1 MTLFG
6 LSAVALTLSCGK
18 NKDTKDADLIAV
30 EKPTLTSSSAIDMAT
45 SKPAKFATYDYITGH
60 AVNETAQ
67 VEGEACPNCDF
78 ATFETG
84 AKFLFTVDPS
94 KKDFLF
100 YQNHAEYIKKY
111 PNEDAKE
118 DFAKGDDITEGTM
131 PEEIRSTPKG
141 FLHPTYVQTYN
152 NNAFSFG
159 LRTVLS
165 VSGQLNSR
173 FDKVQQKNIYS
184 YNQSAG
190 GITKPS
196 TGNGVILKSISAT
209 IATVNG
215 QLTNGVVRA
224 WHATS
229 NTGGFVAAKDSYV
242 DQKLLDLGFANTDN
256 FSSRPDSVKI
266 EFAYMPTTEG
276 KVTDKASIEF
286 LFFDNKSVRRL
297 PAQTKGYKNGAKQEY
312 IDVDKNELGYL
323 RFMLQKA
330 GDVSTLS
337 TVIVK
342 APVHYRNQTD
352 KVTGLLMNISA
363 GDGYDAKVGSTLF
376 VKSIEFCYGNVCK

>member
-1 MTLFG
+1 MKKITLFG
-6 LSAVALTLSCGK
+6 LSALALNLSCGGKK
-18 NKDTKDADLIAV
+18 NDTKDADLIAV
-30 EKPTLTSSSAIDMAT
+30 GKATLKTNVPALDAT
-45 SKPAKFATYDYITGH
+45 STSGATVKFATYDYIDGH
-60 AVNETAQ
+60 VVNETAQ
-67 VEGEACPNCDF
+67 TDGEACPNCDF

-100 YQNHAEYIKKY
+100 FQNHAEYIKKY

-118 DFAKGDDITEGTM
+118 NFLQAEDITEGTM

-152 NNAFSFG
+152 NGTFSFG

-165 VSGQLNSR
+165 VSNQLNSR
-173 FDKVQQKNIYS
+173 WDKVQGKYIYS

-196 TGNGVILKSISAT
+196 TGNGVILKNISAT

-215 QLTNGVVRA
+215 QLTNGSVRA
-224 WHATS
+224 WHANS
-229 NTGGFVAAKDSYV
+229 NSGGFVAAKDSYV

-376 VKSIEFCYGNVCK
+376 VKSIE